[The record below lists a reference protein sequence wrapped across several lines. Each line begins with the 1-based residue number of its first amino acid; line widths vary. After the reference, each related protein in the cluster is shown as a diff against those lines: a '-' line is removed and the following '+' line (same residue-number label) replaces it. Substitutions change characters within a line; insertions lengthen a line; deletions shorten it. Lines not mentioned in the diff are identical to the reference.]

1 MKAMKKLNEKDVIRI
16 FRQKKFISEDVETF
30 HLGKELCATN
40 VDTLVEST
48 DIPPKSDFVDIA
60 RKSIVSCVSDF
71 AAKGI
76 IPKFCII
83 SVTIPKT
90 FSKKQ
95 ITKMARGFRKACTE
109 FELELLGGDTNEG
122 KEIVIHVVLFGKV
135 DKIVPR
141 NGARIGDI
149 IITTGPFGYTSSA
162 LQVLLKKKK
171 STKKFSKL
179 AKNKFFHPTPRL
191 KFGLACKN
199 LLSSSIDSSDG
210 LASCLQEL
218 SISSKKQ
225 FVITKF
231 PVKDDVIDFAK
242 RNRLDLK
249 NIIFNGGEEF
259 ELVSTTSLKNLE
271 KVKKNAKKLGLN
283 LYEIGVVRN
292 GKNVV
297 IENNGKQYRMN
308 DVGWLHFQ

>member
-1 MKAMKKLNEKDVIRI
+1 MKAMKKLNEKDIIRI

-149 IITTGPFGYTSSA
+149 IITTGSFGYTSSA

-199 LLSSSIDSSDG
+199 LLSS
-210 LASCLQEL
+210 
-218 SISSKKQ
+218 
-225 FVITKF
+225 
-231 PVKDDVIDFAK
+231 
-242 RNRLDLK
+242 
-249 NIIFNGGEEF
+249 
-259 ELVSTTSLKNLE
+259 
-271 KVKKNAKKLGLN
+271 
-283 LYEIGVVRN
+283 
-292 GKNVV
+292 
-297 IENNGKQYRMN
+297 
-308 DVGWLHFQ
+308 